1 MKYIIRCIYNK
12 INRLFSLSKGT
23 FPGAALF
30 ILLLSAI
37 LPGEAWPQNNS
48 DFISF
53 SEKIVYN
60 GKNKSVHDEIE
71 KLNAEKINFKAQT
84 VFSIPLLRGRKNGAD
99 AVKRAE
105 EILTDVK
112 NFEEIPYYSKRH
124 ESTYPLFKDIRII
137 EDYNDKEGS
146 RIIITEQT
154 ILPFNPAR
162 MKYIITRD
170 KNSIIFRATNI
181 DKVSWWILPIIS
193 ENRLLTVFAA
203 ETEGDSLEC
212 YGLGVADTGSFF
224 FMRKRL
230 KDAFNGRTEAL
241 IRWIYSELSTKL
253 DS

>member
-1 MKYIIRCIYNK
+1 MI
-12 INRLFSLSKGT
+12 
-23 FPGAALF
+23 
-30 ILLLSAI
+30 
-37 LPGEAWPQNNS
+37 
-48 DFISF
+48 
-53 SEKIVYN
+53 
-60 GKNKSVHDEIE
+60 
-71 KLNAEKINFKAQT
+71 
-84 VFSIPLLRGRKNGAD
+84 
-99 AVKRAE
+99 KRAE
-105 EILTDVK
+105 ELSLQ
-112 NFEEIPYYSKRH
+112 NR
-124 ESTYPLFKDIRII
+124 
-137 EDYNDKEGS
+137 
-146 RIIITEQT
+146 T

-193 ENRLLTVFAA
+193 ENSLLTVFAA

>member
-37 LPGEAWPQNNS
+37 LPGEVWPQNNS

-84 VFSIPLLRGRKNGAD
+84 VFSIPLLRGRKNGAA

-124 ESTYPLFKDIRII
+124 ESTYP
-137 EDYNDKEGS
+137 
-146 RIIITEQT
+146 
-154 ILPFNPAR
+154 PF
-162 MKYIITRD
+162 
-170 KNSIIFRATNI
+170 
-181 DKVSWWILPIIS
+181 
-193 ENRLLTVFAA
+193 
-203 ETEGDSLEC
+203 
-212 YGLGVADTGSFF
+212 
-224 FMRKRL
+224 
-230 KDAFNGRTEAL
+230 
-241 IRWIYSELSTKL
+241 
-253 DS
+253 